1 MTSTTT
7 TRWPWIV
14 PILVYAAATLEMIIM
29 VTPFAAYFYSVYTPL
44 LHGLEASAATAWLP
58 QFFLP
63 HLAYTKIA
71 AFRYVEWLGAVL
83 ALVGLV
89 GFLVCAIQLYYGKF
103 IKKQLVTGGLY
114 GRIRHPQYLML
125 IIGGAGF
132 LLLWPR
138 FFILVTY
145 LVMLGLYYML
155 ARHEE
160 ETIRTL
166 YGSDTDAYLARVAMF
181 NPFRRPREGRS
192 WQPLPRATALGIWVG
207 VCVLSLLVAFGL
219 RALAISQFYTVT
231 QADSNVTALSFR
243 EMSDAAMREI
253 MDQAL
258 TTPTLTTLREDN
270 PDIALIMQINDGRS
284 QLTHLLIDLGMKAER
299 RRKLELPEEGWFVV
313 VSRVLPRYQNQ
324 DRNQDRDATQA
335 PSPFSLAAR
344 TEPVYLINLQK
355 DAGDAAVID
364 LSPDLFYEG
373 FARILF

>member
-1 MTSTTT
+1 
-7 TRWPWIV
+7 
-14 PILVYAAATLEMIIM
+14 MIIM

-44 LHGLEASAATAWLP
+44 LHVLEASTATAWLP

-71 AFRYVEWLGAVL
+71 AFRYVEWFGAAL
-83 ALVGLV
+83 AMVGLI
-89 GFLVCAIQLYYGKF
+89 GFLACAIQLYYGKF

-145 LVMLGLYYML
+145 LMMLGLYYML

-160 ETIRTL
+160 ETIRKR
-166 YGSDTDAYLARVAMF
+166 YGSETDAYLARVAMF
-181 NPFRRPREGRS
+181 NPFRKPREGQS
-192 WQPLPRATALGIWVG
+192 WQPLPRAKALGIWT
-207 VCVLSLLVAFGL
+207 CAFVLSLLLAFGL
-219 RALAISQFYTVT
+219 RAVAVSNFYAVT
-231 QADSNVTALSFR
+231 QTNPTVTALSFR
-243 EMSDAAMREI
+243 QMSDAAI
-253 MDQAL
+253 QDVMDRALKTPAL
-258 TTPTLTTLREDN
+258 TALHKDN

-299 RRKLELPEEGWFVV
+299 RRVLELPDEGWFVA
-313 VSRVLPRYQNQ
+313 VSRVMPR
-324 DRNQDRDATQA
+324 DVGAIQA
-335 PSPFSLAAR
+335 PSPFSLTAR
-344 TEPVYLINLQK
+344 TEPLYLVNLPKEDDQIT
-355 DAGDAAVID
+355 VIE
-364 LSPDLFYEG
+364 LSPDLFYAG